1 VEIAESLHLSRRR
14 IVALLALAALVALPV
29 AAMRASGPAS
39 YRADASVNLTS
50 LASPTADDN
59 EQERVTADFGAALQL
74 PEVYRVASNVTG
86 VSAGAIKKGLSYEP
100 SQSGDI
106 VAVEFEGQSAS
117 KVQAVVLAASASA
130 LQVLSDQ
137 ALASAQG
144 AETAARGEAQAAA
157 AALGAFEATPA
168 GAKARQSTLL
178 AAVAQLQLMTEPTES
193 RPGLS
198 APIDSPLRDLGDTTL
213 RATVSQLQT
222 VVQQE
227 SSDLASEASASP
239 EYALLETNMVDALAQ
254 WESATSDFLST
265 SLSTSMQS
273 SESLITVSSAVRLS
287 QIRSVGLDAFALG
300 AAAVLAATIGLA
312 VLEFRRLKRAAAQLV
327 GAQFAGESVPSAGPA
342 PLRDRRPPRMDRL
355 VHSTLISKYASVW
368 IITLVPLSIAI
379 AIGVSTLSETRK
391 GTLALIMAVPVG
403 LAAGILALKRFEWFL
418 VFLLVIRT
426 SLDALNISST
436 SSGSGVDPGA
446 AVGAVFIVAAGLWL
460 AMQKYSGTW
469 FKLSRTTLWLWA
481 FAGTCLLSCVAS
493 GDRTNSMVET
503 SKVLAG
509 VLMFSVLEQYLG
521 SRPERVKLIITC
533 LYLSFIVPVLVGLH
547 QWVAGTGT
555 RFYADA
561 SRVSGTYPHPS
572 SFAIYLLMVIPL
584 SVMLLGYY
592 EGWRRYVLVAV
603 TSLSTLLLIAT
614 YTRAAWFAG
623 LAIVVY
629 LGMRGRPQLLLA
641 AGVLIVVLLV
651 AVPSVAGRF
660 ADLKSTPVNVV
671 PGQAPPN
678 SLAWRIEYWQL
689 VLPLADSNPITGIGF
704 GQVQVVEPDK
714 LPPHN
719 GFIEA
724 YVETGV
730 LGLVAVTGVVLS
742 LGSAL
747 RKRLR
752 ESEPGFDRML
762 ALAAIATAI
771 GIIIQFFVENL
782 LDQTFI
788 FWYMASAMT
797 WGYRGGAVAP
807 NPPGTEQIEPL
818 SSASRDELALA
829 PAAPPW

>member
-1 VEIAESLHLSRRR
+1 MEIAESLHLSRRR
-14 IVALLALAALVALPV
+14 IVALLVLATLVALPV
-29 AAMRASGPAS
+29 AGLRAFGAS
-39 YRADASVNLTS
+39 AYRAEASVNLTS
-50 LASPTADDN
+50 LASPTANDN

-74 PEVYRVASNVTG
+74 PEVYQAASSATG
-86 VSAGAIKKGLSYEP
+86 IPSAAIKKDLTYEP

-106 VAVEFEGQSAS
+106 VTLQFEGPSAS
-117 KVQAVVLAASASA
+117 NTEGVVLEAASTA
-130 LQVLSDQ
+130 LRVLSDQ
-137 ALASAQG
+137 ALAGAQG
-144 AETAARGEAQAAA
+144 AETAARGDAQAAA
-157 AALGAFEATPA
+157 TALGSFEATSA

-178 AAVAQLQLMTEPTES
+178 AAVAQLQLLTEPTES
-193 RPGLS
+193 QPGVT
-198 APIDSPLRDLGDTTL
+198 APSDSPLRDLGDTTL
-213 RATVSQLQT
+213 RATVAQLQA
-222 VVQQE
+222 VLQQE

-254 WESATSDFLST
+254 WEAATSDFLSAT
-265 SLSTSMQS
+265 LAASRQS
-273 SESLITVSSAVRLS
+273 SASLVTVSSPVRLS
-287 QIRSVGLDAFALG
+287 QIRSVALDAFALG
-300 AAAVLAATIGLA
+300 AAAVLIATVALAA
-312 VLEFRRLKRAAAQLV
+312 LEFRRLKSGAPQLADV
-327 GAQFAGESVPSAGPA
+327 GVPAPSPVEQRHPRLPMIQRPLPSALI
-342 PLRDRRPPRMDRL
+342 LR
-355 VHSTLISKYASVW
+355 HANTW
-368 IITLVPLSIAI
+368 IVGLVPFSIAI
-379 AIGVSTLSETRK
+379 AIGLSTLSDTRK

-418 VFLLVIRT
+418 AFILVVRT

-446 AVGAVFIVAAGLWL
+446 AMGAVFIVAAGLWL
-460 AMQKYSGTW
+460 ATQKYSGTW
-469 FKLSRTTLWLWA
+469 VKLSRTTMWLWA
-481 FAGTCLLSCVAS
+481 FAGACLLSCVAS
-493 GDRTNSMVET
+493 GDRTNSVVET
-503 SKVLAG
+503 SKVVAG

-521 SRPERVKLIITC
+521 RRPERVKLVITC
-533 LYLSFIVPVLVGLH
+533 LYLSFIVPAVVGLH
-547 QWVAGTGT
+547 QWIAGTGT
-555 RFYADA
+555 RFYSDA

-572 SFAIYLLMVIPL
+572 SFAIYLLMVIPV
-584 SVMLLGYY
+584 SVMLIGYY
-592 EGWRRYVLVAV
+592 EGWKRYALIAVMSISTILLV
-603 TSLSTLLLIAT
+603 AT
-614 YTRAAWFAG
+614 YTRAAWFAA

-730 LGLVAVTGVVLS
+730 VGLIAVTGVVLS

-782 LDQTFI
+782 LDQTFV

-797 WGYRGGAVAP
+797 WGYRGGALPP
-807 NPPGTEQIEPL
+807 NPRGTKQIDPV
-818 SSASRDELALA
+818 SSVSLDDLALVPA
-829 PAAPPW
+829 PAPT

>member
-14 IVALLALAALVALPV
+14 IVVLLALATLVAAPV
-29 AAMRASGPAS
+29 AVWRASAPPS
-39 YRADASVNLTS
+39 YRAGASVNLTS
-50 LASPTADDN
+50 LTSPTADDN

-74 PEVYRVASNVTG
+74 PEVYRAASDETG
-86 VSAGAIKKGLSYEP
+86 VSAAAIKKGLSYEP

-106 VAVEFEGQSAS
+106 VAVEYEGPSAS
-117 KVQAVVLAASASA
+117 KVQAVVLAASVSA

-144 AETAARGEAQAAA
+144 AETAARGEAQSAA

-168 GAKARQSTLL
+168 GVKARQSTLL
-178 AAVAQLQLMTEPTES
+178 AAVARLQLMTEPTES

-198 APIDSPLRDLGDTTL
+198 APTDSPLRDLGDTTL

-227 SSDLASEASASP
+227 SSDLASEASADP
-239 EYALLETNMVDALAQ
+239 EYALLETKMVDSLAQ
-254 WESATSDFLST
+254 WETATSDFLST
-265 SLSTSMQS
+265 SLSASVQS

-300 AAAVLAATIGLA
+300 AAAVLVATIGLA
-312 VLEFRRLKRAAAQLV
+312 VLEFRRLKRAAAQLAGV
-327 GAQFAGESVPSAGPA
+327 GVPWAGPVQ
-342 PLRDRRPPRMDRL
+342 PRDGRSPWMDRL
-355 VHSTLISKYASVW
+355 VNSTLITKYASVW
-368 IITLVPLSIAI
+368 VITLVPLSIAI

-418 VFLLVIRT
+418 VFLLIVRT

-460 AMQKYSGTW
+460 ATQKYSGTW

-592 EGWRRYVLVAV
+592 EGWRRYALVAV
-603 TSLSTLLLIAT
+603 TALSTLLLVAT
-614 YTRAAWFAG
+614 YTRAAWFAA

-629 LGMRGRPQLLLA
+629 LGMRGRPQLLLG

-719 GFIEA
+719 GIIEA

-730 LGLVAVTGVVLS
+730 LGLVAVTGVVFS

-807 NPPGTEQIEPL
+807 NPPETKQIEPV
-818 SSASRDELALA
+818 SSARRDELALA